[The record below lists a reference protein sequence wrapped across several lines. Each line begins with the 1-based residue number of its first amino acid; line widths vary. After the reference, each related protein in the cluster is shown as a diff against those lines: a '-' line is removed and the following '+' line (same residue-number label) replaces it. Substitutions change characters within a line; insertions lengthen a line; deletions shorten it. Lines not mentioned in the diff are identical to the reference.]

1 MKKYTWGLCLLTLML
16 LFACGCHS
24 DSEETGTD
32 EPTKDVQQEQ
42 KAEENTQEESVPTLT
57 VLPTWEERQTFLLQH
72 SKEARQAY
80 DAQIYDLLNQCS
92 PQQVYDGL
100 QQELENW
107 CSTVEGVAFTRVEA
121 EFSQDPLLMW
131 SDGDKRQFRNV
142 TASIRLFYDPSTLEG
157 AEQSVMEPL
166 LEEVQQLIRQSPYGL
181 KLVSGELAF
190 VDETTGYPNYFL
202 NDLGVGTPDGKEPS
216 APIPPEEQALQ
227 TLAYETISAFCQQTF
242 TGEPFTS
249 LPYANMTLSRFGVEE
264 GSPALVCEVRI
275 QYSSTE
281 DAQTLAQQLEGLA
294 QQLAD
299 QWMGEGQALGSLG
312 VTTCQI
318 TFDLRDSPN
327 DLLVFDFPLGAV

>member
-121 EFSQDPLLMW
+121 EFSSIDVERWGQTPVPQRHRLDPPVL
-131 SDGDKRQFRNV
+131 
-142 TASIRLFYDPSTLEG
+142 
-157 AEQSVMEPL
+157 
-166 LEEVQQLIRQSPYGL
+166 
-181 KLVSGELAF
+181 
-190 VDETTGYPNYFL
+190 
-202 NDLGVGTPDGKEPS
+202 
-216 APIPPEEQALQ
+216 
-227 TLAYETISAFCQQTF
+227 
-242 TGEPFTS
+242 
-249 LPYANMTLSRFGVEE
+249 
-264 GSPALVCEVRI
+264 
-275 QYSSTE
+275 
-281 DAQTLAQQLEGLA
+281 
-294 QQLAD
+294 
-299 QWMGEGQALGSLG
+299 
-312 VTTCQI
+312 
-318 TFDLRDSPN
+318 
-327 DLLVFDFPLGAV
+327 

>member
-1 MKKYTWGLCLLTLML
+1 
-16 LFACGCHS
+16 
-24 DSEETGTD
+24 
-32 EPTKDVQQEQ
+32 
-42 KAEENTQEESVPTLT
+42 
-57 VLPTWEERQTFLLQH
+57 
-72 SKEARQAY
+72 
-80 DAQIYDLLNQCS
+80 
-92 PQQVYDGL
+92 
-100 QQELENW
+100 
-107 CSTVEGVAFTRVEA
+107 
-121 EFSQDPLLMW
+121 
-131 SDGDKRQFRNV
+131 
-142 TASIRLFYDPSTLEG
+142 
-157 AEQSVMEPL
+157 MEPL

-202 NDLGVGTPDGKEPS
+202 NDLGVGTPDGEEPS

-281 DAQTLAQQLEGLA
+281 DTQTLAQQLEGLA

-299 QWMGEGQALGSLG
+299 QWMGEGQAK
-312 VTTCQI
+312 
-318 TFDLRDSPN
+318 
-327 DLLVFDFPLGAV
+327 